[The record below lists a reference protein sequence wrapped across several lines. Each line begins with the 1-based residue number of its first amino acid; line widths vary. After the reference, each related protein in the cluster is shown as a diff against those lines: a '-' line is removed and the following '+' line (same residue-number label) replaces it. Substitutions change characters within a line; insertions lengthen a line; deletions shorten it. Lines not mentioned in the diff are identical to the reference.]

1 LSQSPLGRHP
11 IREINFQSKLNSAKL
26 GRPDANQFGR
36 TDQKGHFDLRGMNP
50 GEFLV
55 LGFEEIHEDYRTPE
69 FVK

>member
-1 LSQSPLGRHP
+1 VKSISK
-11 IREINFQSKLNSAKL
+11 SKLNSAKF

-36 TDQKGHFDLRGMNP
+36 TDGKGHFDLRAMNP